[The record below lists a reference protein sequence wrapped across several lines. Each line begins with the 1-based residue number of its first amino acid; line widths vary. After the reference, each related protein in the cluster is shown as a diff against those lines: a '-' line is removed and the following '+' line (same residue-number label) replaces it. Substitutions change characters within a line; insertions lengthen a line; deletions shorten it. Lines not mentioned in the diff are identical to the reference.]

1 MQTLKYAAE
10 VSAGIYAIDTGFE
23 RPHFDASYLL
33 IDAGEAA
40 FIDVGTN
47 YSSDYL
53 LHTLHE
59 LGLTEENVKYII
71 LTHIHL
77 DHAGG
82 AGKMMQECSK
92 ALLIVHPRGVRH
104 MIDPAALRA
113 GAVGVYGEDK
123 VQQTYGELLSIEASR
138 ILEAQDQSSL
148 KVGQRELI
156 CIDTPGH
163 AKHHISIW
171 DSHSQ
176 GVFTGDTFG
185 LSYREFDTDQGP
197 FVMPT
202 TTPIQFD
209 PEALKKSIDRIC
221 SLKPQSLFPT
231 HYSRIDGVPR
241 LKTMFLTILDEM
253 VELALHLQYTDDR
266 HNRIKEGLFKIYLSH
281 LKQHGVKMQAD
292 EIKEFLDIDL
302 ELNAQG
308 IGVWLNQKT

>member
-1 MQTLKYAAE
+1 MQSLKYAAE
-10 VSAGIYAIDTGFE
+10 VSPGIYAIDTGFE

-33 IDAGEAA
+33 IDSGEVA

-47 YSSDYL
+47 YSSEYL
-53 LHTLHE
+53 LHTLAE
-59 LGLTEENVKYII
+59 LGLAQADVKYVI

-82 AGKMMQECSK
+82 AGKMMQECPQ
-92 ALLIVHPRGVRH
+92 ARLIVHPRGVRH

-123 VQQTYGELLSIEASR
+123 VSQTYGELLSIDASR
-138 ILEAQDQSSL
+138 ILEAHDQSRF

-156 CIDTPGH
+156 CLDTPGH

-171 DSHSQ
+171 DQESQ

-185 LSYREFDTDQGP
+185 LSYREFDTAQGA

-209 PEALKKSIDRIC
+209 PEALKNSIERIS
-221 SLKPQSLFPT
+221 SLNPQCLFPT

-241 LKTMFLTILDEM
+241 LKAMFLTILDEM
-253 VELALHLQYTDDR
+253 VELALNLKFADDR
-266 HNRIKEGLFKIYLSH
+266 HNRLRDGLLNIYERH
-281 LKQHGVKMQAD
+281 LKRHGVNMQVT
-292 EIKEFLDIDL
+292 EIKQFLDIDL

-308 IGVWLNQKT
+308 IAVWLDQSS